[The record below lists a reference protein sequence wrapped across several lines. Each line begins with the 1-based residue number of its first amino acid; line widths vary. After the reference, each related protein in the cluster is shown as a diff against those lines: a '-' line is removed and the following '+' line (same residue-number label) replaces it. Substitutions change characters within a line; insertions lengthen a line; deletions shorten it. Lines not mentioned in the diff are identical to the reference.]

1 MCCSCFLR
9 YFWSKQI
16 QKINFLFIKLSEN
29 IYFNGVSTI
38 ACVQIYLEP
47 KRGYLFHDTLN
58 VKMINLLKSSPADIR
73 LIARLHRPTL
83 GWQGTHAV
91 LWYLNMTSMTF
102 GLNVEW
108 PRARFTCF

>member
-1 MCCSCFLR
+1 M
-9 YFWSKQI
+9 
-16 QKINFLFIKLSEN
+16 
-29 IYFNGVSTI
+29 YFNVVSTR

-58 VKMINLLKSSPADIR
+58 GKMINLLKSSPADIR

-108 PRARFTCF
+108 PRARFNTCFYPSSLSGDQHQISPSDVSLF